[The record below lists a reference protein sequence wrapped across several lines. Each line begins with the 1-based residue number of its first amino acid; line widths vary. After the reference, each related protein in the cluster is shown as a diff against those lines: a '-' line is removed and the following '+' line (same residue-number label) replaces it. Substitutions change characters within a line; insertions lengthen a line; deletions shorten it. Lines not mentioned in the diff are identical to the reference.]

1 MRKFMKNKQGRKEK
15 KIFKRENVYPNNLK
29 SNYRINYTKHPAIFF
44 LHRIQK
50 KIKEKLMK
58 NSIMNCEKEKN

>member
-1 MRKFMKNKQGRKEK
+1 MRKIMKNKQGRKEK
-15 KIFKRENVYPNNLK
+15 KIFKRRMFIQIIWSLITALIIPNTLP
-29 SNYRINYTKHPAIFF
+29 YFF
-44 LHRIQK
+44 RTEYKK